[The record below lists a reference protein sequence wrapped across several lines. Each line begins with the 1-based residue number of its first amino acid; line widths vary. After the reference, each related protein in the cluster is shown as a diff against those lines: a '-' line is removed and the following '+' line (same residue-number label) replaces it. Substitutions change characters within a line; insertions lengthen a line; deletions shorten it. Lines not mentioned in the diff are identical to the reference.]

1 MTEPAVLG
9 IGTALPEH
17 SISQAEAAEHAIALS
32 CETEEHA
39 RKLPK
44 LYRVTAVERRGSVLL
59 TPTDTGENRVPFY
72 APPKN
77 GNSAGPT
84 ITERMHKYEAEAGPL
99 ALQASRNALQN
110 SDCAGDSITHLVT
123 VSCSGF
129 CAPGVDLELI
139 KGLDLPSGV
148 QRTHVGFMGCHGAL
162 NGIRVARAF
171 AASDPTAK
179 ILICAVELCSLHFQY
194 GWRPEQNVANALF
207 ADGAAALVIAA
218 TENGSSSWHV
228 TATASKVIPNSEDAM
243 TWRVRNHGFEMTLA
257 PSVPI
262 LIQEHLK
269 PWLDSWLAEQELA
282 IEDIAS
288 WAVHPG
294 GPSIL
299 RAVSKA
305 LGLPRHTLDL
315 SYDILREHGNM
326 SSPTVLFILE
336 KLRQQDAPT
345 PCLALGFGPGLVAEA
360 TLIR

>member
-17 SISQAEAAEHAIALS
+17 SITQVEAAQHAIALS

-44 LYRVTAVERRGSVLL
+44 LYRVTAVERRSSVLL
-59 TPTDTGENRVPFY
+59 QPTGKGDNRVPFY
-72 APPKN
+72 TPPNN
-77 GNSAGPT
+77 GNGAGPT

-99 ALQASRNALQN
+99 ALQASRRALQN
-110 SDCAGDSITHLVT
+110 AECTPDSITHLVT

-139 KGLDLPSGV
+139 NGLELPSSV
-148 QRTHVGFMGCHGAL
+148 QRTHIGFMGCHGAL
-162 NGIRVARAF
+162 NGIRVARAH

-179 ILICAVELCSLHFQY
+179 VLVCAVELCSLHFQY

-207 ADGAAALVIAA
+207 ADGAAAIIIAA
-218 TENGSSSWHV
+218 AEKGTSKWHV
-228 TATASKVIPNSEDAM
+228 ASTASKVIPDSKDAM

-257 PSVPI
+257 PAVPT
-262 LIQEHLK
+262 LIEEHLK
-269 PWLDSWLAEQELA
+269 PWLKSWLAEGQLT
-282 IEDIAS
+282 IDDIAS

-305 LGLPRHTLDL
+305 LALPRHTLDL
-315 SYDILREHGNM
+315 SYDVLREHGNM

-345 PCLALGFGPGLVAEA
+345 PCLVLGFGPGLVAEA